1 MPPHEQSNGGQ
12 PQNNNN
18 NMASTNGGGRFVV
31 RNRTKSELDEVKTF
45 VSDEVLIVA
54 WSSQFRNLKI
64 FLPLRFLHKINICRF
79 IVLKKLPISQQLLIL
94 KILQY

>member
-31 RNRTKSELDEVKTF
+31 RNRTKSELDEVKSF
-45 VSDEVLIVA
+45 VCGEVLIVA
-54 WSSQFRNLKI
+54 WSSQFIKLRILLKT
-64 FLPLRFLHKINICRF
+64 RFSSI
-79 IVLKKLPISQQLLIL
+79 
-94 KILQY
+94 

>member
-31 RNRTKSELDEVKTF
+31 RNRTKSELDEVKSF
-45 VSDEVLIVA
+45 LSGEVLIVA
-54 WSSQFRNLKI
+54 WSS
-64 FLPLRFLHKINICRF
+64 
-79 IVLKKLPISQQLLIL
+79 
-94 KILQY
+94 

>member
-31 RNRTKSELDEVKTF
+31 RNRTKSELDEVKSF
-45 VSDEVLIVA
+45 LCGELLIVA
-54 WSSQFRNLKI
+54 
-64 FLPLRFLHKINICRF
+64 
-79 IVLKKLPISQQLLIL
+79 
-94 KILQY
+94 

>member
-64 FLPLRFLHKINICRF
+64 FLPL
-79 IVLKKLPISQQLLIL
+79 
-94 KILQY
+94 